1 MGSLD
6 RGLAILRLFAR
17 RGDLAP
23 LEVAAEL
30 ELSKS
35 AAYRLISTLVEE
47 GFLEARPGSSALR
60 LGPSAA
66 EVGMAAVSELDV
78 VRVAPD
84 LMRELAASC
93 AETAFLAVPDG
104 DSMVYV
110 HRENGPQAVTLSSQI
125 GSRRPLHSTGLGK
138 AYLSGLPAAAQQ
150 DIVGRIDLVR
160 FTENTITDAPR
171 LLEELSASQERGY
184 AVDNVEGEAGVAC
197 FAAPIRDH
205 HGLPV
210 AAISLAGPA
219 DRVLHSEER
228 IAGRVAATAAEIS
241 RRLGYSRAGSD
252 EPGAVQA

>member
-6 RGLAILRLFAR
+6 RGLAILQLFAR
-17 RGDLAP
+17 RGEMAP
-23 LEVAAEL
+23 LQVATEL

-35 AAYRLISTLVEE
+35 AAYRLINALVDAQ
-47 GFLEARPGSSALR
+47 FLESGPGSTMLR

-66 EVGMAAVSELDV
+66 EIGMAAVAELDV

-84 LMRELAASC
+84 LLLELATNC

-110 HRENGPQAVTLSSQI
+110 HRENGPRAVTLSSRI

-138 AYLSGLPAAAQQ
+138 AYLSALPPAAQQ
-150 DIVGRIDLVR
+150 EIVDRLDLTR
-160 FTENTITDAPR
+160 LTANTITDPKE
-171 LLEELSASQERGY
+171 LLEDLSRSRERGY
-184 AVDNVEGEAGVAC
+184 AVDNVEGEDGVGC

-205 HGLPV
+205 RGMAI

-219 DRVLHSEER
+219 DRVLASEDQIAQR
-228 IAGRVAATAAEIS
+228 IADAADEIS
-241 RRLGYSRAGSD
+241 RRLGYARPTTD
-252 EPGAVQA
+252 RGAATT